1 MSLTQTNSPEATSFK
16 PETTS
21 SKVDMN
27 SEEFR
32 KILAEG
38 RIRAEA
44 ERKAKIDAA
53 IESGASVEYIT
64 VPLSSEEQETIVIS
78 GCDSTTIDT
87 TKGSD
92 IVRYL
97 KTDYPI
103 KGVTYLGHGEN
114 QRVVG
119 VRFEISGGKKV
130 KIY

>member
-1 MSLTQTNSPEATSFK
+1 MSLKQTNSPEATSST
-16 PETTS
+16 P
-21 SKVDMN
+21 DMN

-53 IESGASVEYIT
+53 IESGALVQYIT
-64 VPLSSEEQETIVIS
+64 APLSSEEQETIVIS
-78 GCDSTTIDT
+78 GCDSTIIDT

-92 IVRYL
+92 IIRYL

-103 KGVTYLGHGEN
+103 KGITYLGHGEN

-119 VRFEISGGKKV
+119 VRFEIPGGRKI